1 MTPNFRHLARECLA
15 RARTELANEESS
27 RLKFAALELR
37 MAIESVTYERAQSY
51 KEEIPP
57 SEYRTW
63 QPKKLMQVL
72 VDIEPNAD
80 KGSSIAFG
88 IEEVPGVEAKEMTWL
103 GAESVF
109 DLKAIKAHYDALGSY
124 LHMPT
129 LKQLEESG
137 EPDLSRL
144 RERCESII
152 GLLDKVLA
160 SSVFN
165 INFGTFSAIKCTN
178 LDCGQTVRKRIPSG
192 ATALVAACRAC
203 GTNYKVSIG
212 PGDQCNWRPI
222 LEDIQCP
229 GPGCSQVFQVSPS
242 ELQHGRR
249 LKCHACGGLFQIGLG
264 WFSVDGAS
272 KTEEINPQ
280 VALGASGLH
289 TAGAASERVCKSE
302 EEQ

>member
-1 MTPNFRHLARECLA
+1 MTPNFRHLARESLA
-15 RARTELANEESS
+15 RARAELASEASS

-51 KEEIPP
+51 KDEIPP

-80 KGSSIAFG
+80 KGVSIAFG

-137 EPDLSRL
+137 EPDLSKL
-144 RERCESII
+144 RSRCDAII
-152 GLLDKVLA
+152 ALLDKVLT
-160 SSVFN
+160 SPVFN
-165 INFGTFSAIKCTN
+165 INFGTFSAIKCAN
-178 LDCGQTVRKRIPSG
+178 SDCGQTIRKRVPAG
-192 ATALVAACRAC
+192 ATALSATCQAC
-203 GTNYKVSIG
+203 GMSYEVSAG
-212 PGDQCNWRPI
+212 PGDQCTWRPI
-222 LEDIQCP
+222 LEDVQCP
-229 GPGCSQVFQVSPS
+229 GAGCSQVFKVSPS
-242 ELQHGRR
+242 ELQPGRR
-249 LKCHACGGLFQIGLG
+249 LACNVCGGRFQIGLG
-264 WFSVDGAS
+264 LFAADKSVTSAD
-272 KTEEINPQ
+272 E
-280 VALGASGLH
+280 V
-289 TAGAASERVCKSE
+289 ERRA
-302 EEQ
+302 